1 MGRISVC
8 TCVLLLLV
16 FGVVPTVAQEQ
27 ATTATASAVPKVV
40 SYSGALTDLNN
51 KPLTGV
57 VGVTFYLYKEAQ
69 GGAPL
74 WMETQ
79 NVQPGKDGHYVVT
92 LGSTT
97 SHGLPAD
104 VFVSG
109 EARWLGVQVQGQNEQ
124 PRVLLVA
131 VPYALK
137 SGDAETLGG
146 LPASAFLLAAPPS
159 STPLGGSATSSATSS
174 NVPPPATITG
184 SGTAGFLPD
193 FTGAATISNSAVF
206 QSGASPTAKIG
217 INTNAPTNTLDV
229 HGGAAIRGTFVLPAT
244 GTATAAG
251 GKTSQSESLAASAFN
266 SGAATPVTQT
276 FQLKAE
282 PVNNNTPSASG
293 SLNVLFG
300 QGTSAPAE
308 TGLKIGSNG
317 RITFAAGQAF
327 PGTGPGTVTS
337 VGTGLGLTGGPITSS
352 GTLAINTSVVP
363 QRGVNNFWPAD
374 QSFLGS
380 IGVSNNATVS
390 GGLGVGGSMSA
401 GGNITSSSLN
411 VTSGG
416 ETFGNSIQYT
426 DSGVSSQVQA
436 SLMINAVDCCN
447 FGDRM
452 IWAHSPAFPFWGVYY
467 DDDNDVMRWQ
477 QAFGTDM
484 MLLNFQTGEL
494 DVLGPITAGTKD
506 FKIDHPLDPTN
517 KFLYHSSVESSE
529 MMNIYT
535 GNAVLDS
542 EGKVVVTMPDWFE
555 VVNEDFRY
563 QLTAVGAAAPNLH
576 VAQELANHQFSIAGG
591 APGMK
596 VSWQVTGVRH
606 DGFAKAHPLVVE
618 VSKSEKE
625 RGHYL
630 YPEAYGQPRLTQD
643 EMFRR
648 RKLQEKPKGQS
659 EHALRSVLQPARQ

>member
-1 MGRISVC
+1 MARICVC
-8 TCVLLLLV
+8 ACVILV
-16 FGVVPTVAQEQ
+16 LVCGALPASAQEQ
-27 ATTATASAVPKVV
+27 AIAATSAVPKVV
-40 SYSGALTDLNN
+40 NYSGTLKDLDG

-57 VGVTFYLYKEAQ
+57 TGVTFMLYKEAQ

-79 NVQPGKDGHYVVT
+79 SVQLGKDGRYSVT

-97 SHGLPAD
+97 SRGLPAD

-109 EARWLGVQVQGQNEQ
+109 EARWLAVQIQGQAEQ

-146 LPASAFLLAAPPS
+146 LPASAFLLAAPPTRS
-159 STPLGGSATSSATSS
+159 PSPAAATTADSSSA
-174 NVPPPATITG
+174 VPPPPATITG

-193 FTGAATISNSAVF
+193 FTGAATIGNSAVF

-244 GTATAAG
+244 GTATAVG
-251 GKTSQSESLAASAFN
+251 GKTSQPENLGASAFN
-266 SGAATPVTQT
+266 SGTSSAVAQT

-282 PVNNNTPSASG
+282 PVNNNTPSASA

-308 TGLKIGSNG
+308 TGLRIGSNG
-317 RITFAAGQAF
+317 RITFAAGQSF

-337 VGTGLGLTGGPITSS
+337 VGSGLGLTGGPITSS

-363 QRGVNNFWPAD
+363 QRGVNNLWPVD

-401 GGNITSSSLN
+401 GGNITSSTLTVGS
-411 VTSGG
+411 G

-452 IWAHSPAFPFWGVYY
+452 IWAHSPAFPFWGIYY

-477 QAFGTDM
+477 QGFGTNA
-484 MLLNFQTGEL
+484 MLLDFAGNLTVTGA
-494 DVLGPITAGTKD
+494 ITAGVKD

-517 KFLYHSSVESSE
+517 KYLYHSSVESSE

-542 EGKVVVTMPDWFE
+542 AGQAKVSLPNWFE
-555 VVNEDFRY
+555 AVNADFRY
-563 QLTAVGAAAPNLH
+563 QLTAIGAAAPGLH
-576 VAQELANHQFSIAGG
+576 IGREIANHEFSIAGG
-591 APGMK
+591 VPGMK

-606 DGFAKAHPLVVE
+606 DAYAKAHPLEVE
-618 VSKSEKE
+618 VSKPADE

-630 YPEAYGQPRLTQD
+630 HPEAFGQPKLTQ
-643 EMFRR
+643 EQMFRQ
-648 RKLQEKPKGQS
+648 RKLQQQLKGTS
-659 EHALRSVLQPARQ
+659 EHPIGVKLQAAK

>member
-27 ATTATASAVPKVV
+27 ATAATASAVPKVV
-40 SYSGALTDLNN
+40 NYSGALADLNN

-79 NVQPGKDGHYVVT
+79 NVQLGKDGHYGVT

-146 LPASAFLLAAPPS
+146 LPASAFLLAAPPTRAPS
-159 STPLGGSATSSATSS
+159 PTAATGADGSSA
-174 NVPPPATITG
+174 VPPPPATITG

-193 FTGAATISNSAVF
+193 FTGAATIGNSAVF

-251 GKTSQSESLAASAFN
+251 GKISQPENLAASAFN
-266 SGAATPVTQT
+266 SGTATPVTQT

-282 PVNNNTPSASG
+282 PVNNNTPSASA

-300 QGTSAPAE
+300 QGVSAPAE

-337 VGTGLGLTGGPITSS
+337 VGSGLGLTGGPITGS
-352 GTLAINTSVVP
+352 GTLAIDTSVVP

-401 GGNITSSSLN
+401 GGNITSSTLTVGS
-411 VTSGG
+411 G

-426 DSGVSSQVQA
+426 DNAVASQVQP
-436 SLMINAVDCCN
+436 SLLINAVDCCVY
-447 FGDRM
+447 GDRM
-452 IWAHSPAFPFWGVYY
+452 IWAHSPSFPFWGIYY
-467 DDDNDVMRWQ
+467 DDDADVMRWQ
-477 QAFGTDM
+477 QNFGVNA
-484 MLLNFQTGEL
+484 MLLDFSGNLTVTGA
-494 DVLGPITAGTKD
+494 ITAGVKD

-517 KFLYHSSVESSE
+517 KYLYHSSVESSE

-542 EGKVVVTMPDWFE
+542 AGQARVSLPNWFE
-555 VVNEDFRY
+555 AVNADFRY
-563 QLTAVGAAAPNLH
+563 QLTAIGAAAPGLH
-576 VAQELANHQFSIAGG
+576 IAKEIANHEFSIAGG

-606 DGFAKAHPLVVE
+606 DAYAKAHPLEVE
-618 VSKSEKE
+618 VAKPADE

-630 YPEAYGQPRLTQD
+630 HPEAFGQPRLTQD
-643 EMFRR
+643 EMFRQ
-648 RKLQEKPKGQS
+648 RKLQEKSKGQS
-659 EHALRSVLQPARQ
+659 EHALRSVLLPAKQ